1 MSEEVDDLIDQ
12 LKQLSEDCYGGEAVC
27 AEAAA
32 TLERVERQRDEAVRG
47 AEIIKRGIADTWLP
61 ANQRLFAQVEAMRQA
76 LEPFKGLPI
85 DPSWPDDAGV
95 VFVGRIDGATHELT
109 VGNVRRAALASST
122 PESVNSRLLGA
133 LAPFAAAGEQ
143 FRRTRSPIDHE
154 CMAAPIGLMVGDF
167 LEAYAAF
174 HATAQ
179 AEESSSKPEW
189 RPIETAPKDGTWFLA
204 HGDGDGWE
212 NCSFVCE
219 WTEVGGWRECPGD
232 YAALP
237 TRWLPLPA
245 APTEARGDQ
254 PEGGQ

>member
-1 MSEEVDDLIDQ
+1 
-12 LKQLSEDCYGGEAVC
+12 
-27 AEAAA
+27 
-32 TLERVERQRDEAVRG
+32 
-47 AEIIKRGIADTWLP
+47 
-61 ANQRLFAQVEAMRQA
+61 
-76 LEPFKGLPI
+76 
-85 DPSWPDDAGV
+85 
-95 VFVGRIDGATHELT
+95 
-109 VGNVRRAALASST
+109 
-122 PESVNSRLLGA
+122 
-133 LAPFAAAGEQ
+133 
-143 FRRTRSPIDHE
+143 
-154 CMAAPIGLMVGDF
+154 MAAPIGLMVGDF